1 MILFTSHIPRSHR
14 TVLVAISV
22 CLIAIFAQ
30 ASFVDAHKEES
41 VATAPAGQS
50 FAVTNN
56 NSEGAGSLRD
66 AIINANATPGADTVT
81 FNIPGPGVKVI
92 SLPTPLPDITEPI
105 AIDGTTQPGYAG
117 TPLIE
122 LDGTGNT
129 GNGFVIKA
137 GGSTVRGLAIGN
149 FRSGSAAIW
158 LSGCDNNLIEA
169 NYLGVDA
176 SGTSARPNVNGVLL
190 SLSSN
195 NTIGGTTAAVR
206 NVISGSIFDGVAISG
221 DGNIV
226 QGNYIGTNAAGTAAI
241 PNGTSG
247 VSIPSSQYAN
257 NLIGGTATGAGN
269 LISGNP
275 RGLKINGIG
284 TLIQGNLIGT
294 DPTGTS
300 KVPNGLG
307 VDVLGTNIVVGGLTP
322 AARNIISGNNGD
334 GISIA
339 GNGSKA
345 QGNYIGA
352 DITGTQPLGNGGS
365 GVVAGNTAL
374 VGGTV
379 PEARNIISA
388 NAGNGNVSLGSN
400 SIGDAATVQGNYIGT
415 DVTGTRALS
424 NLTNNVYPGI
434 SISGINNIVGGTVAG
449 ARNVIS
455 GNGIGIQVGGLTTST
470 SPGNIIQ
477 GNFIGLNALGTGPLP
492 NTFQGIL
499 LNDAKNNTIGGTQPE
514 AANKIAF
521 NGAAGVHVY
530 QNNGN
535 AIRGNSIFSNGGL
548 GIDLG
553 ADFLTGPTGND
564 PLDSDHGANL
574 LQNFPVL
581 TSVLSTNNTTTIQG
595 SLTSTANTTF
605 QIDFYSNAA
614 LDPSGY
620 GEGAVLLGTTAVT
633 TNGANNA
640 PINVTFPVG
649 LAAGRV
655 VTATATDPNGNT
667 SEFSQGDATNASGSV
682 QFNVSSFQVIED
694 VVVANID
701 VARKGGSVGNLT
713 VDYAT
718 ANGTAIAGQDYTAVS
733 GTLNFNGG
741 ETSKTIQIPITDDAT
756 TEPDETFTLSLS
768 NPSSLEALGA
778 PSSMLITIQDRTTV
792 PMMAIFDGVR
802 FDGFVIEGDA
812 GTTTTL
818 NFTVILTAAT
828 GRSVSVNYATS
839 DFSATGGVS
848 CGPKGVDYESAA
860 GTIVFPPGTTSVTL
874 PIKVCGDKNT
884 EANETLRVSLSNV
897 VNATLILD
905 EAEGAILNDDVPG
918 LLLEDSGPVPNQAA
932 AIDADLLL
940 RDPFRVQS
948 IPNKFPIDPDP
959 NTKIYLFAQN
969 LELNPALTPAVVS
982 VRFTGSD
989 NQVIDVP
996 ASDVRNVHLK
1006 DANGERDSE
1015 FTQVKVRLPSN
1026 LAAGTCTVVIRA
1038 FGRSSNAGTI
1048 RIAP

>member
-1 MILFTSHIPRSHR
+1 MISFTSHFFRSYR
-14 TVLVAISV
+14 TVLVIASV
-22 CLIAIFAQ
+22 CLIAIFARVIL
-30 ASFVDAHKEES
+30 VDAHKEES
-41 VATAPAGQS
+41 VAALPGQS

-56 NSEGAGSLRD
+56 NSEGAGSLRE

-92 SLPTPLPDITEPI
+92 GLPAPLPDITEQI
-105 AIDGTTQPGYAG
+105 VIDGTTQPGYAG

-122 LDGTGNT
+122 LDGTANT

-195 NTIGGTTAAVR
+195 NTIGGTTAAGR
-206 NVISGSIFDGVAISG
+206 NVISGNTFDGVAISG

-257 NLIGGTATGAGN
+257 NLIGGTAAGAGN

-334 GISIA
+334 GVSIA
-339 GNGSKA
+339 GNGSKV

-365 GVVAGNTAL
+365 GVVAGDTAL

-388 NAGNGNVSLGSN
+388 NGGNGNVSLGSN

-415 DVTGTRALS
+415 DVTGTHALS
-424 NLTNNVYPGI
+424 NLTNFVYSGI
-434 SISGINNIVGGTVAG
+434 SISGINNIVGGTAAG

-470 SPGNIIQ
+470 SLGNIIQ
-477 GNFIGLNALGTGPLP
+477 GNFIGLNALGTGPVP
-492 NTFQGIL
+492 NTYQGIL
-499 LNDAKNNTIGGTQPE
+499 LNDARNNTIGGTQPE

-530 QNNGN
+530 HDNGN

-553 ADFLTGPTGND
+553 VDFLTGPTGND

-614 LDPSGY
+614 LDPTGY
-620 GEGAVLLGTTAVT
+620 GEGAQFIGTAAVT

-667 SEFSQGDATNASGSV
+667 SEFSQGDATNATGSV
-682 QFNVSSFQVIED
+682 QFDVSSFQVIED
-694 VVVANID
+694 VVVANVD
-701 VARKGGSVGNLT
+701 VVRKGGSVGNLT

-733 GTLNFNGG
+733 GTLNFGGG
-741 ETSKTIQIPITDDAT
+741 ETRKTIQIPITDDVT
-756 TEPDETFTLSLS
+756 TEPDETFTLLLG
-768 NPSSLEALGA
+768 NPSSLEVLGA
-778 PSSMLITIQDRTTV
+778 PRSMTITIQDRTTV
-792 PMMAIFDGVR
+792 PTMAIFDG
-802 FDGFVIEGDA
+802 FAIEGDA
-812 GTTTTL
+812 GTTTQVS
-818 NFTVILTAAT
+818 FTVNLSAAT

-839 DFSATGGVS
+839 DFGATGGAS
-848 CGPKGVDYESAA
+848 CGTKGVDYESAV
-860 GTIVFPPGTTSVTL
+860 GTIVFQPGATSFTL
-874 PIKVCGDKNT
+874 PVKVCGDKNT
-884 EANETLRVSLSNV
+884 EANETFNVALSNV

-905 EAEGAILNDDVPG
+905 QAEGAILNDDSPG
-918 LLLEDSGPVPNQAA
+918 LLLEDSGPARNQAA

-940 RDPFRVQS
+940 RDPFRVLS
-948 IPNKFPIDPDP
+948 IPNKFPADPDP

-969 LELNPALTPAVVS
+969 LELSPGLTPAVVT

-989 NQVIDVP
+989 NQVIDVA

-1006 DANGERDSE
+1006 DATGERESE
-1015 FTQVKVRLPSN
+1015 FAQVKVRLPSN

-1048 RIAP
+1048 RIVP